1 MKRNDAAL
9 DFTLELI
16 SLLRKVQAGF
26 NPDPGTSDLD
36 NEQPIYVRL
45 ELGDY
50 RKINQSLS

>member
-1 MKRNDAAL
+1 LKRNDAAL